1 MPVST
6 SVPSPPAAGDDFGNL
21 QSDQTGGRVSA
32 ESDLKVSR
40 KMRLLII
47 EDDRDAAD
55 YLVKAFREAG
65 HVADHAADGE
75 EGLALALHERY
86 DVLVVDRL
94 LPKLDGLS
102 VIGTLRAKGVE
113 SPALILSALGA
124 VDDRIKGLRAGG
136 DDYLPKP
143 YSFAELLARTEVLA
157 RRHGGRED
165 TLYRVGDLELD
176 RLSHRVLRGTEEIM
190 LQPRE
195 FRLLEYLMKHAG
207 QVVTRTMLLENVW
220 DYHFDPQTNVID
232 VHISR
237 LRSKIDKGFARP
249 LLHTVRG
256 AGYMIRDG
264 AR

>member
-1 MPVST
+1 
-6 SVPSPPAAGDDFGNL
+6 
-21 QSDQTGGRVSA
+21 
-32 ESDLKVSR
+32 
-40 KMRLLII
+40 MRLLII
-47 EDDRDAAD
+47 EDDRNAAD
-55 YLVKAFREAG
+55 YLVKAFREVG

-75 EGLALALHERY
+75 DGLAMAADNQY

-94 LPKLDGLS
+94 LPRRDGLT
-102 VIGTLRAKGVE
+102 VIGTLRAQGVDT
-113 SPALILSALGA
+113 PALILSALGQ
-124 VDDRIKGLRAGG
+124 VDDRVKGLRAGG

-143 YSFAELLARTEVLA
+143 YSFSELLARVEVLA
-157 RRHGGRED
+157 RRRSGRGEE
-165 TLYRVGDLELD
+165 TVYRVGDLELD
-176 RLSHRVLRGTEEIM
+176 RLSHRVMRGDSEIL

-237 LRSKIDKGFARP
+237 LRSKIDKGFVRP

-256 AGYMIRDG
+256 AGYMMRD
-264 AR
+264 AK